1 MTGNTEVENAT
12 TARGRVK
19 FLFVLQTSFG
29 LFYLGCTLFLLYLI
43 TTPHV
48 RRGYDPAS
56 AVYGLRIGMVVCGM
70 LAAFTLTSALGLRKK
85 KIWAYRLGASIA
97 WLITAALA
105 FGVWDD
111 KTVDWEMVWM
121 MLPYL
126 AIGIFFLLPGTRLQ
140 MRVPALTNTSRFQD
154 LN

>member
-1 MTGNTEVENAT
+1 MTGNIEVTNDEAG
-12 TARGRVK
+12 RGRLK
-19 FLFVLQTSFG
+19 FLFVLQTLSG
-29 LFYLGCTLFLLYLI
+29 LFYLGCALFLLYLI
-43 TTPHV
+43 TTPQV

-56 AVYGLRIGMVVCGM
+56 AVYGLRIGAVVCGI
-70 LAAFTLTSALGLRKK
+70 LAAFALTSALGLRKK

-97 WLITAALA
+97 WLMTAALA

-126 AIGIFFLLPGTRLQ
+126 AMGIFFLLPGTRLQ
-140 MRVPALTNTSRFQD
+140 MRASQR
-154 LN
+154 